1 MESLFKSKEAP
12 VLKPFRDIVYDYLR
26 EAIVKGDLPQGH
38 RFKDTE
44 LAERFGVSRMP
55 VREALRRLEA
65 EGLIEQTPMRGY
77 TVVNLSLQDVAHIFS
92 IRKSL
97 EGLATEYA
105 CRHIT
110 PEELAELKEIIT
122 EGREIF
128 LKNSTTL
135 LDDYVG
141 LTRRFNRKFIDA
153 CRVPRLIQLVWNHR
167 ELLERFHII
176 AKILDRCGE
185 TLIDD
190 RQALVAALEAQD
202 SSGARKTWEEHL
214 DVSVRAYFDAVG
226 WPEDLDYL

>member
-1 MESLFKSKEAP
+1 M
-12 VLKPFRDIVYDYLR
+12 KPFREMVYDYLR

-65 EGLIEQTPMRGY
+65 EGLIEQTPMKGY
-77 TVVNLSLQDVAHIFS
+77 SVVNLSLQDVAHIFS

-97 EGLATEYA
+97 EGLAAEYA

-110 PEELAELKEIIT
+110 DAGIAELKEIIA
-122 EGREIF
+122 EGRTIF
-128 LKNSTTL
+128 TESRENL
-135 LDDYVG
+135 LEDYVA

-153 CRVPRLIQLVWNHR
+153 CGVPRLIHMVWAQR

-176 AKILDRCGE
+176 AKVLDRCGE
-185 TLIDD
+185 SLIDD
-190 RQALVAALEAQD
+190 RQALLEAMED
-202 SSGARKTWEEHL
+202 RDPDRARKVWEDHL
-214 DVSVRAYFDAVG
+214 DTSMRAYFDSVG
-226 WPEDLDYL
+226 WPEDLDYV